1 MRRCA
6 RRQVATAAP
15 RNAMYTMMKIWTSSA
30 ERKVVPKTY
39 RPTTLTKL
47 NSTAAI
53 SARPRSF
60 SSAAAS
66 PSTVR
71 LRLESLAEEVSM
83 ERRRILKGA
92 AAALGLAG
100 LRDALGA
107 AVNVTGS
114 MAELGFTEIP
124 DGALAEQL
132 LHALPGKVPLIKKS
146 FRPPNYET
154 PIEYFRTP
162 MTANRAFFVR
172 WHLAAIPQVALK
184 DWKLAVGGESAE
196 RQLNFTMNELRKEF

>member
-47 NSTAAI
+47 NATAAI

-100 LRDALGA
+100 LRDALGT
-107 AVNVTGS
+107 VGS

-154 PIEYFRTP
+154 PIEYFRT
-162 MTANRAFFVR
+162 
-172 WHLAAIPQVALK
+172 
-184 DWKLAVGGESAE
+184 
-196 RQLNFTMNELRKEF
+196 